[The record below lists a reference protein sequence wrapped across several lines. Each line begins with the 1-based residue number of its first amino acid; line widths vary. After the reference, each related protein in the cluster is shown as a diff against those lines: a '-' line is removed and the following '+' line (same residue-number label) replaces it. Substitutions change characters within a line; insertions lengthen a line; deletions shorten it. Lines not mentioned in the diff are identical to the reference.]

1 MDQTKKLLKCLS
13 LYFFVWLII
22 RGGKRKIC
30 EDFKGM
36 RLYLIRGKR
45 KDFIENEKG
54 AFPVK
59 NN

>member
-13 LYFFVWLII
+13 WYFFVWLII

-59 NN
+59 SN